1 MLFSPFNCEAFIEAT
16 MDIELL
22 LTLTFM
28 IWTLRQSFE
37 STRYRYDFCSTSL
50 KAERLIIEQL
60 FPHEREKKMLL
71 LFSVSYLSS
80 CYMVPCFLSCY
91 FLLFSSIHR
100 KLVQLNSV
108 VVSKTMKTECLLAAI
123 LCRGIA
129 IRIKVNQKRKTR
141 FNVDD
146 GCWRINFTS
155 GERIFR
161 WSRQVQCVR
170 LMEAFCIFR
179 DIAFKRN

>member
-1 MLFSPFNCEAFIEAT
+1 MNFKTIFRIYSISIRFLFNF
-16 MDIELL
+16 
-22 LTLTFM
+22 
-28 IWTLRQSFE
+28 FE
-37 STRYRYDFCSTSL
+37 SRTID
-50 KAERLIIEQL
+50 IEQL
-60 FPHEREKKMLL
+60 FPQEREKKMLL

-100 KLVQLNSV
+100 KLGQLNSV

-141 FNVDD
+141 FNDDD

-179 DIAFKRN
+179 DIAFKQN